1 MGHSAVNET
10 VFPKKI
16 LLIVPSGDLA
26 LSTKVELFKNTVM
39 MLYQGSNSNLQSL
52 SFIKLLSIV
61 NSLDLGKVIGMTL
74 TITSTSYLVLKKSRK
89 CS

>member
-26 LSTKVELFKNTVM
+26 LSTKVELFKNTVI

-61 NSLDLGKVIGMTL
+61 NSLDLGKVIGMKL